1 VVKPM
6 PCCAP
11 RPALL
16 AASISALVLL
26 AAGAAS
32 AQSTLAT
39 PAVDRI
45 LAEHPLVLA
54 FGVETAWGAVHPSGE
69 DLLHT
74 LEVYDTDPWG
84 GLFDINFIAEA
95 RWRLGTLFEVGLHG
109 GYNGILTNGT
119 RVDQVNIASQEVGP
133 VARLFLGRDYEDGA
147 IFEVALRLEGG
158 YMRSAFT
165 AHNQVEVDHTLFVR
179 PALGVG
185 VSGGAGFEVA
195 FGWTFALV
203 PGGLGGQDL
212 PLGGMDLSF
221 IVHFEPPFERR
232 AQRAP

>member
-1 VVKPM
+1 MKPM
-6 PCCAP
+6 LCRAP
-11 RPALL
+11 GAVLI
-16 AASISALVLL
+16 AASFGALVLL
-26 AAGAAS
+26 ATGAAS

-54 FGVETAWGAVHPSGE
+54 LGVEGAWGAVHPGGE

-74 LEVYDTDPWG
+74 FEVYDTDPWG
-84 GLFDINFIAEA
+84 GLFDLNLIAEA
-95 RWRLGTLFEVGLHG
+95 RWRLGTRFEVGLHG

-119 RVDQVNIASQEVGP
+119 RVAPVNLASQEVGP

-147 IFEVALRLEGG
+147 IFEAALRLEGG
-158 YMRSAFT
+158 YMRSVFT
-165 AHNQVEVDHTLFVR
+165 VHDQEEVDHTLFVR

-203 PGGLGGQDL
+203 PGGLGEQDL
-212 PLGGMDLSF
+212 PLGGLDISF
-221 IVHFEPPFERR
+221 IVHFEPSFERR
-232 AQRAP
+232 ARSAP